1 MVHPLKAHPYYLM
14 WNQKEWGGSREGGGG
29 RRISDTSTL
38 IDGSE
43 VSPPY
48 RTNTSTTTVEEV
60 GTVAVKTG
68 RTSIPPAAAAC
79 L

>member
-1 MVHPLKAHPYYLM
+1 M
-14 WNQKEWGGSREGGGG
+14 WNQKELGGSREGGC
-29 RRISDTSTL
+29 ISDTSTL

-43 VSPPY
+43 APP

-68 RTSIPPAAAAC
+68 LISILPAAPPLLPVSDYVPHC
-79 L
+79 LP